1 MFLHTFI
8 TQKTHFFI
16 KKPHFV
22 EKKIKFPL
30 QVVFHYAIINIYSN
44 DFNNKG
50 DYGMRIRKQPIGT
63 KNICGTNVE
72 ERRKAIGMK
81 QKDLLTQL
89 QIRGAD
95 LNASGLSKL
104 EGQIRS
110 VCDTEL
116 IALSEVLGVSVNW
129 LLGLEDN

>member
-1 MFLHTFI
+1 MFFTHFYYTKNAFFH
-8 TQKTHFFI
+8 QKTSFCR
-16 KKPHFV
+16 
-22 EKKIKFPL
+22 KKIKFPL
-30 QVVFHYAIINIYSN
+30 QVVFHYAIINTYSN

-63 KNICGTNVE
+63 KNICGTKVE

-89 QIRGAD
+89 QIRGVD